1 MDSENNNLPSDS
13 GKKSRFKTKYGRIG
27 IVAFIVIACS
37 ILFYFAFFE
46 DKTLFGFIKS
56 IWSSLTPF
64 IVGAVLAYILK
75 PLCVVF
81 EKWMG
86 KLFGKMKNRRRAD
99 KVSANLAIVF
109 SIILF
114 LLIIYSLFA
123 SIIPQV
129 IDSAKVLIKT
139 LPETYTKAMEWIK
152 NIAKNTA
159 FQEKIDNFTQNGLS
173 SIEELIDKFMNIDTG
188 KLLNNVTVGVKGVF
202 SFLKNLLIGMV
213 SCVYILGQRKK
224 LAAQGKMVIYS
235 IFSEKW
241 AGKVMSE
248 LKYVDKM
255 FSGFLNGKILD
266 SIIIGILTFIVL
278 SIFRMPYTMLISVI
292 ICLTNIIP
300 FFGPWIGAIPSAFI
314 ILMVNP
320 LKCLYFIIIII
331 IIQQFD
337 GNILGPKI
345 LGNTTGLSSFW
356 VLFSIVFFG
365 SMYGFMG
372 MLIGVP
378 LFAVIYDIV
387 ERLVRHG
394 LEKRKHRDMYDT
406 YKERERIEEEEK
418 ARDKAKRKLR
428 IKNFHFNKKEKD
440 K

>member
-1 MDSENNNLPSDS
+1 MDSENNSLPSGN
-13 GKKSRFKTKYGRIG
+13 GKKSRFKTKYGKIG
-27 IVAFIVIACS
+27 LVAFIVIACS
-37 ILFYFAFFE
+37 ILFYFAFFK

-64 IVGAVLAYILK
+64 IVGAVLAYVLK

-81 EKWMG
+81 EKWFG
-86 KLFGKMKNRRRAD
+86 KLFKKMKNRRKAE
-99 KVSANLAIVF
+99 KLSANLAIVA

-123 SIIPQV
+123 SVIPQV

-139 LPETYTKAMEWIK
+139 LPETYTKAMDWIK
-152 NIAKNTA
+152 NIAKDTA
-159 FQEKIDNFTQNGLS
+159 FQEKIDDFTKNGLS
-173 SIEELIDKFMNIDTG
+173 SIEVLMDKLMNVDTS
-188 KLLNNVTVGVKGVF
+188 KLLANVTIGVKGVF
-202 SFLKNLLIGMV
+202 AFLKNMLIGMV

-224 LAAQGKMVIYS
+224 LAAQGKLIIYS
-235 IFSEKW
+235 VFSNKW
-241 AGKVMSE
+241 ADKVMDE
-248 LKYVDKM
+248 LKYIDKM
-255 FSGFLNGKILD
+255 FSGFLNGKIVD
-266 SIIIGILTFIVL
+266 SIIIGVLTFIVL

-292 ICLTNIIP
+292 ICITNIIP

-314 ILMVNP
+314 ILMVSP
-320 LKCLYFIIIII
+320 IKCLYFIIIII
-331 IIQQFD
+331 VIQQFD

-365 SMYGFMG
+365 SMYGFIG

-378 LFAVIYDIV
+378 LFAVFYDIV

-394 LEKRKHRDMYDT
+394 LDKRKHREMYDT
-406 YKERERIEEEEK
+406 YKENGRIEEEERAK
-418 ARDKAKRKLR
+418 EKAKRKLR
-428 IKNFHFNKKEKD
+428 IKRFHFNKKD